1 MKKENSTSF
10 FGMLWYFT
18 RGLKVHI
25 SIVALLAVLADLVE
39 TFNLALLYPMLSTG
53 FGISTDSLL
62 LRESEKKKEWL
73 CTREMS
79 QIEEKVS
86 SW

>member
-1 MKKENSTSF
+1 MKKENQASF
-10 FGMLWYFT
+10 LDVLWYFT

-25 SIVALLAVLADLVE
+25 SIVALLAVLAGLVE

-62 LRESEKKKEWL
+62 LRESERKKEWL
-73 CTREMS
+73 CTKEMS
-79 QIEEKVS
+79 QIEEMVG